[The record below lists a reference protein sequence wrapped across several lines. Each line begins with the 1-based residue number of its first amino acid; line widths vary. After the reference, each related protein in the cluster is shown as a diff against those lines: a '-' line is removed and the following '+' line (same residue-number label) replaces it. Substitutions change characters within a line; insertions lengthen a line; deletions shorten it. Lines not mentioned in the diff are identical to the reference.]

1 MFDALSTRFSKTFGN
16 LRSKG
21 KLSTADIDSVIEE
34 ISSALLEA
42 DVAKEVVDLFTNRI
56 QTQAMAILPT
66 LQAGSNQAQ
75 SI

>member
-42 DVAKEVVDLFTNRI
+42 DVAKEVVDLFTI
-56 QTQAMAILPT
+56 
-66 LQAGSNQAQ
+66 
-75 SI
+75 SIT